1 MTGRRGAIGIC
12 LLCALVFSAF
22 AAQGAGAVTLGTTG
36 FTCKEK
42 KEPGGAGFSG
52 PHCTAADVVKTGAKY
67 EHVAIAQNQV
77 TEGRVTNTTTGGET
91 QVARLKST
99 IAGVEVELQA
109 TGTLGEATGTNKL
122 AANGEH
128 FIEGTGQTSYSGVS
142 VTKPAGKGC
151 KVKAGEFKTK
161 LLKGT
166 SAGQGMEGKLE
177 PAEGTTF
184 GEFEIEGCS
193 IAAINGVYQIT
204 GSIKCPGD
212 GATVLCT
219 HAATTAQGTLKMRGQ
234 KAGVEV
240 TTTATG
246 RANSTEAFTPL
257 AVTTVETP

>member
-1 MTGRRGAIGIC
+1 M
-12 LLCALVFSAF
+12 LCALAFSAF
-22 AAQGAGAVTLGTTG
+22 AAQSAAAATNGTTG

-52 PHCTAADVVKTGAKY
+52 AHCRAADAVASGAKY

-77 TEGRVTNTTTGGET
+77 TEGRVTNTATGGET
-91 QVARLKST
+91 TAARLRST
-99 IAGVEVELQA
+99 LAGVEVELQA

-128 FIEGTGQTSYSGVS
+128 FIEGTGQTTYSGVT
-142 VTKPAGKGC
+142 VTRPAGKGC
-151 KVKAGEFKTK
+151 KMKGGELKTK
-161 LLKGT
+161 LLRGT

-177 PAEGTTF
+177 PAEGETF
-184 GEFEIEGCS
+184 AEFTIEGCS
-193 IAAINGVYQIT
+193 IAALNNVYKLT
-204 GSIKCPGD
+204 GNIKCPGD

-219 HAATTAQGTLKMRGQ
+219 HAATTAQGTLKWSGQ

-257 AVTTVETP
+257 AVTTIETP